1 MNMKAK
7 LFFTLLILLSQT
19 VVSLAE
25 EKPIKVDKD
34 KWTAIRRTLLIPP
47 VLTHVDNTVFLYS
60 DLPLENMEVT
70 VTDASGQIAYMD
82 ILTVGAGAGETISFT
97 FDVSME
103 SEYLIEIRHAG
114 KYLCGWFE
122 L

>member
-1 MNMKAK
+1 MN
-7 LFFTLLILLSQT
+7 TLSIFVCVLLTSIVQ
-19 VVSLAE
+19 LAE
-25 EKPIKVDKD
+25 SEKQIKTDIV
-34 KWTAIRRTLLIPP
+34 KWKGKHRTLPIPP
-47 VLTHVDNTVFLYS
+47 VLAHVDNTVFLYS

-70 VTDASGQIAYMD
+70 VTDASGQIVYMD
-82 ILTVGAGAGETISFT
+82 ILTVGAGETISFT

-122 L
+122 